1 MNIAE
6 KPIAAIIGRL
16 TSTGDG
22 IHMIANGY
30 KKGVRL
36 DTHMHRE
43 AQLVYAAKGTM
54 QVTTPKGRWLVPPDR
69 AVWVPALSEH
79 AIDVLAD
86 IEMRT
91 LYFELGW
98 LKREA
103 RSDSLAQE
111 FVVRVSPLL
120 HQAILALFDERGDAR
135 TNRAAAQTG
144 DDGIG
149 PGGGSTTF
157 IPLPRE
163 PRCRRA
169 ADIVLADP
177 TADHEIETLAR
188 EVGTSVRTLSRLF
201 SSETQLSFKS
211 WCQRARIAAAIE
223 KLSTDAGVSVKQLA
237 SDLGYAS
244 VPGVFPCLPAGDRK
258 NADGIRREGL
268 RDLSYAGLTCV
279 SILLMKSLFQGG
291 MDGRVKPGHDDAFG
305 GMTYFR
311 TIHALDCDRHRP
323 KSRIRFRKTH
333 WI

>member
-30 KKGVRL
+30 RKGHRIG
-36 DTHMHRE
+36 THMHRE

-91 LYFELGW
+91 LYFDQAW
-98 LKREA
+98 LKREK

-111 FVVRVSPLL
+111 FVVKVSPLL
-120 HQAILALFDERGDAR
+120 HQAILALFDEHNTPDR
-135 TNRAAAQTG
+135 TALLIQLAMLELHRAEDSA
-144 DDGIG
+144 
-149 PGGGSTTF
+149 TF
-157 IPLPRE
+157 VPLPHE

-177 TADHEIETLAR
+177 TGAHEIGALAR
-188 EVGTSVRTLSRLF
+188 EVGTSARTLSRLF
-201 SSETQLSFKS
+201 SAETQLSFKS
-211 WCQRARIAAAIE
+211 WCQRARVAAAIE
-223 KLSTDAGVSVKQLA
+223 RLSTDTSVSVKQLA
-237 SDLGYAS
+237 SELGYAS
-244 VPGVFPCLPAGDRK
+244 VP
-258 NADGIRREGL
+258 
-268 RDLSYAGLTCV
+268 
-279 SILLMKSLFQGG
+279 
-291 MDGRVKPGHDDAFG
+291 AFSHA
-305 GMTYFR
+305 FR
-311 TIHALDCDRHRP
+311 QVTG
-323 KSRIRFRKTH
+323 KTPTEFAAKA
-333 WI
+333 